1 MENSFEDSQSF
12 GNDLKVILLGNVSS
26 GKTSIVDRY
35 INNIFQEEKRATIS
49 PNFAYKLI
57 KKNNIIYR
65 VHFWDIPGQDRSP
78 QITSVFCRDAQ
89 GFIFCCDALVK
100 KSREDIITWKNSLE
114 NILDLSDIPL
124 IILENK
130 CDLLGKEESDYNKDV
145 EELKKFSDENNFLGA
160 FRTSALNGYNI
171 ENGINFLVDE
181 IINKIEKEEEEN
193 KKMNK
198 IENGG
203 RKSIKLNEIKESNN
217 NKSNKCC

>member
-1 MENSFEDSQSF
+1 M
-12 GNDLKVILLGNVSS
+12 
-26 GKTSIVDRY
+26 
-35 INNIFQEEKRATIS
+35 
-49 PNFAYKLI
+49 
-57 KKNNIIYR
+57 
-65 VHFWDIPGQDRSP
+65 
-78 QITSVFCRDAQ
+78 
-89 GFIFCCDALVK
+89 
-100 KSREDIITWKNSLE
+100 
-114 NILDLSDIPL
+114 
-124 IILENK
+124 
-130 CDLLGKEESDYNKDV
+130 
-145 EELKKFSDENNFLGA
+145 GA

>member
-1 MENSFEDSQSF
+1 MENSFEDSQRF

-26 GKTSIVDRY
+26 GKTSIVERY
-35 INNIFQEEKRATIS
+35 INNTFQEKLRATIS

-57 KKNNIIYR
+57 KKNNTIYR

-89 GFIFCCDALVK
+89 GFIFCCDASIK

-114 NILDLSDIPL
+114 NVLDTSDIPL

-130 CDLLGKEESDYNKDV
+130 CDLLGNENDYNKNI
-145 EELKKFSDENNFLGA
+145 EELKKFSEENNFLGA

-171 ENGINFLVDE
+171 NNAINFLVDE
-181 IINKIEKEEEEN
+181 IINKVEKEEEEN
-193 KKMNK
+193 KKLNNK
-198 IENGG
+198 ENG
-203 RKSIKLNEIKESNN
+203 RKSLRLNEINVQKA
-217 NKSNKCC
+217 KSNKCC

>member
-26 GKTSIVDRY
+26 GKTSIVERY
-35 INNIFQEEKRATIS
+35 INNIFQEKIRATIS

-78 QITSVFCRDAQ
+78 QITSVFCRDAH

-100 KSREDIITWKNSLE
+100 KSREDIVTWKISLE
-114 NILDLSDIPL
+114 NVLDINDIPL

-130 CDLLGKEESDYNKDV
+130 CDLLGKENDYNKDID
-145 EELKKFSDENNFLGA
+145 ELKKFSDDNNFLGA

-171 ENGINFLVDE
+171 DNAINFLVDE
-181 IINKIEKEEEEN
+181 IITRVEKEEEEN
-193 KKMNK
+193 KKMEK
-198 IENGG
+198 KENG
-203 RKSIKLNEIKESNN
+203 RKSLRLTDIKETN

>member
-35 INNIFQEEKRATIS
+35 INNIFQEKKRATIS

-130 CDLLGKEESDYNKDV
+130 CDLLGKEENDYNKGV
-145 EELKKFSDENNFLGA
+145 EELQKFSDENNFLGA

>member
-35 INNIFQEEKRATIS
+35 INNIFQEKKRATIS

-130 CDLLGKEESDYNKDV
+130 CDLLGKEENDYNKGV

-217 NKSNKCC
+217 NKKCC

>member
-1 MENSFEDSQSF
+1 M
-12 GNDLKVILLGNVSS
+12 
-26 GKTSIVDRY
+26 
-35 INNIFQEEKRATIS
+35 
-49 PNFAYKLI
+49 
-57 KKNNIIYR
+57 
-65 VHFWDIPGQDRSP
+65 HFWDIPGQDRSP

-130 CDLLGKEESDYNKDV
+130 CDLLGKEENDYNKGV
-145 EELKKFSDENNFLGA
+145 EELKKFSDENNCLGA

>member
-35 INNIFQEEKRATIS
+35 INNIFQEKKRATIS

-65 VHFWDIPGQDRSP
+65 VHFWDIPGQDQSP

-130 CDLLGKEESDYNKDV
+130 CDLLGKEENDYNKGV

>member
-1 MENSFEDSQSF
+1 MENSFEDSQNF
-12 GNDLKVILLGNVSS
+12 GNDIKVILLGNVSS

-35 INNIFQEEKRATIS
+35 INNIFQEKIRATIS

-89 GFIFCCDALVK
+89 GFIFCCDVSVK
-100 KSREDIITWKNSLE
+100 KSREDIVTWKKSLE
-114 NILDLSDIPL
+114 NILDISDIPL

-130 CDLLGKEESDYNKDV
+130 CDLLGKEDDYNKDI
-145 EELKKFSDENNFLGA
+145 EELKKFSDDNNFLGA

-171 ENGINFLVDE
+171 DNAINFLVDE
-181 IINKIEKEEEEN
+181 IIKKVEKEEEEN

-198 IENGG
+198 KENG
-203 RKSIKLNEIKESNN
+203 RKSIKLNEINETK
-217 NKSNKCC
+217 NKNNKCC

>member
-1 MENSFEDSQSF
+1 MENSFEDSQRF

-26 GKTSIVDRY
+26 GKTSIVERY
-35 INNIFQEEKRATIS
+35 INNIFRDKLRATIS

-57 KKNNIIYR
+57 KKNNTIYR

-100 KSREDIITWKNSLE
+100 KSREDIITWKKSLE
-114 NILDLSDIPL
+114 NVLDTSDIPL

-130 CDLLGKEESDYNKDV
+130 CDLLGKENDYNKNI
-145 EELKKFSDENNFLGA
+145 EELKKFSEENNFLGA

-171 ENGINFLVDE
+171 NNAINFLVDE
-181 IINKIEKEEEEN
+181 IINKVEKEEEEN
-193 KKMNK
+193 KKLNNK
-198 IENGG
+198 ENG
-203 RKSIKLNEIKESNN
+203 RKSLRLNQINVQKA
-217 NKSNKCC
+217 KSNKCC

>member
-35 INNIFQEEKRATIS
+35 INNIFQEKKRATIS

>member
-35 INNIFQEEKRATIS
+35 IKNIFQEKKRATIS
-49 PNFAYKLI
+49 PNFDYKLI

-130 CDLLGKEESDYNKDV
+130 CDLLGKEENDYNKGV

-217 NKSNKCC
+217 NNRNKCC

>member
-35 INNIFQEEKRATIS
+35 INNIFQEKKRATIS

-130 CDLLGKEESDYNKDV
+130 CDLLGKEENDYNKGV

-203 RKSIKLNEIKESNN
+203 RKSIKLNEIKKSNN

>member
-1 MENSFEDSQSF
+1 MENSFEDSQNF
-12 GNDLKVILLGNVSS
+12 GNDIKVILLGNVSS

-35 INNIFQEEKRATIS
+35 INNIFQEKIRATIS

-78 QITSVFCRDAQ
+78 QITSVFCRDAH

-100 KSREDIITWKNSLE
+100 KSREDIVTWKKSLE
-114 NILDLSDIPL
+114 NILDISDIPL

-130 CDLLGKEESDYNKDV
+130 CDLLGKENDYNKDI
-145 EELKKFSDENNFLGA
+145 EGLKKFSDDNNFLGA

-171 ENGINFLVDE
+171 DNAINFLVDE
-181 IINKIEKEEEEN
+181 IIKKVEKEEEEN

-198 IENGG
+198 KENG
-203 RKSIKLNEIKESNN
+203 RKSIKLNEINETK
-217 NKSNKCC
+217 NKNNKCC

>member
-35 INNIFQEEKRATIS
+35 INNIFQEKKRATIS

-130 CDLLGKEESDYNKDV
+130 CDLLGKEENDYNKGV
-145 EELKKFSDENNFLGA
+145 EELKKFSDENNFFGA

>member
-35 INNIFQEEKRATIS
+35 INNIFQEKKRATIS

-130 CDLLGKEESDYNKDV
+130 CDLLGKEENDYNKGV

-217 NKSNKCC
+217 NKRNKCC